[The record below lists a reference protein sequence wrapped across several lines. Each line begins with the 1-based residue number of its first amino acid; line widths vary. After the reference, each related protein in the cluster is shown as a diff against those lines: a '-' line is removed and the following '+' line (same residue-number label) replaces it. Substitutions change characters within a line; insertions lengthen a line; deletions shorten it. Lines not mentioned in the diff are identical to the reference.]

1 MFHRYIQDSNN
12 IPITKEFLENGHY
25 QLEVM
30 GKRFDATL
38 TLKSPL
44 DPENKRVQGI
54 YDDVLPI
61 RQ

>member
-1 MFHRYIQDSNN
+1 
-12 IPITKEFLENGHY
+12 
-25 QLEVM
+25 M

-44 DPENKRVQGI
+44 DPENKRVQGT
-54 YDDVLPI
+54 YDDMLPI